1 MSLLLS
7 LATALQAAEHEAET
21 FLGLPMW
28 IWQLANLVAFLG
40 VLGYLVARP
49 MAQAF
54 RSRQEAVEERIR
66 QARTQREEAARLE
79 TQIHERMARLDQ
91 ELADVHARGLTE
103 GEAARAA
110 LLQRADEETDRVR
123 REAEEEIS
131 RRLAFATQELRRVAA
146 DLTAAGAIEKLSAE
160 ITEEDRRRLLAESLG
175 ILARTP

>member
-7 LATALQAAEHEAET
+7 LAAALSAAEHEAET

-28 IWQLANLVAFLG
+28 IWQLANLLGFLA

-49 MAQAF
+49 LAQAF
-54 RSRQEAVEERIR
+54 RRRQEAIEERILE
-66 QARTQREEAARLE
+66 ARKQREEAARLE

-110 LLQRADEETDRVR
+110 LIQRADEETDRVR
-123 REAEEEIS
+123 REAEEEIT
-131 RRLAFATQELRRVAA
+131 RRVAFATQELRRVAA
-146 DLTAAGAIEKLSAE
+146 DLTAAAAIEKLSAE
-160 ITEEDRRRLLAESLG
+160 INEDDRRRLLAESIG
-175 ILARTP
+175 ALARNP